1 MPFVGTGQHMDIRL
15 AGLQRVRHDGGQV
28 IFALHR
34 VDGQAGLQERGKTGL
49 GLLHVGGGE
58 APQVHRDNTVGR
70 QVGPALAAVL
80 AVMDA
85 VSVRLDAGALGH
97 ADEVA
102 ALVGHADAAADT
114 AIGADRVAQQ
124 EADHGPGVAV
134 PVGVGAQVV
143 VDELEA
149 LRAVVVVG
157 VDDRKR
163 RVADGLL
170 GHENGMGGAPGLDA
184 ALRHGKALGQLFQL
198 LVGVADLEPGAHGTG
213 TDGLFKRLLDLVLDD
228 KDDGLEPGAAGI
240 VQAVVEDGL
249 AGRADGVDLFESAV
263 AAAHTGG
270 HDNEDRFGRH
280 RLLLLLLRVTAL

>member
-1 MPFVGTGQHMDIRL
+1 M
-15 AGLQRVRHDGGQV
+15 
-28 IFALHR
+28 
-34 VDGQAGLQERGKTGL
+34 
-49 GLLHVGGGE
+49 
-58 APQVHRDNTVGR
+58 
-70 QVGPALAAVL
+70 
-80 AVMDA
+80 
-85 VSVRLDAGALGH
+85 
-97 ADEVA
+97 
-102 ALVGHADAAADT
+102 
-114 AIGADRVAQQ
+114 
-124 EADHGPGVAV
+124 
-134 PVGVGAQVV
+134 GAQVV

-213 TDGLFKRLLDLVLDD
+213 TDGLFKRLLNLVLDD
-228 KDDGLEPGAAGI
+228 KDDSLEPGAAGI

-270 HDNEDRFGRH
+270 HDNEDRFGLHNLHSPNICRGGIH
-280 RLLLLLLRVTAL
+280 PSRVFCDCRGVPAERSRPLPTKHP